1 MTFCRALGLDAH
13 LANVEDGLP
22 DLERRFDAVFCSN
35 LLEHLVAPHLFLLR
49 LHAQL
54 EAHGHLFIH
63 VPTIPPLPIVE
74 RVIKRAIGHNGY
86 QASEH
91 INAFTPRTLR
101 FTLERAGFVVDD
113 LVFVGARGHPLLGW
127 GEPLF
132 RELGISA
139 LAVARRDPSFR
150 YPEKRVAAFA
160 PRFADSSGAS

>member
-63 VPTIPPLPIVE
+63 VPTIPPLPIVD
-74 RVIKRAIGHNGY
+74 RLIKRAIGHNGY